1 MTRKRWTIVKNKWHS
16 LKQENWDEKWDSEML
31 MNNVLR
37 DFKTHCRQ
45 AGIKT
50 NDKLTI
56 HCLRKSYAC
65 NLANSNTPVQT
76 LMKLMGHGSIQTT
89 MEYYLQSSDANE
101 KAAVEKLDR
110 MMVGEGGR
118 GRRLYSG
125 FPI

>member
-1 MTRKRWTIVKNKWHS
+1 MKIHSTNS
-16 LKQENWDEKWDSEML
+16 LKQENREEHWDSEML

-37 DFKTHCRQ
+37 DFKTHVRQ

-76 LMKLMGHGSIQTT
+76 LMKLMGHVQI
-89 MEYYLQSSDANE
+89 
-101 KAAVEKLDR
+101 
-110 MMVGEGGR
+110 MVNGVID
-118 GRRLYSG
+118 LV
-125 FPI
+125 